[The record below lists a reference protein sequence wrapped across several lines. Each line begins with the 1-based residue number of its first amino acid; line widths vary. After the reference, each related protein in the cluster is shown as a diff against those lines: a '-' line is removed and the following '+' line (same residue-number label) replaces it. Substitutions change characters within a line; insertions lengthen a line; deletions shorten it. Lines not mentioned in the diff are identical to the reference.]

1 MFAEFNL
8 FINLMFDNKIFLFQF
23 NCEDVSNFFGIF
35 NLFSNF
41 LIVLIF
47 IQVDYLIKVMIKY
60 NDNNKVK

>member
-35 NLFSNF
+35 NLFSNCF
-41 LIVLIF
+41 NLYSSRLF
-47 IQVDYLIKVMIKY
+47 
-60 NDNNKVK
+60 NKSDDKI

>member
-23 NCEDVSNFFGIF
+23 NCEDVSKFFGIF
-35 NLFSNF
+35 NLFSNCF
-41 LIVLIF
+41 NLYSSRLFNKSDDKI
-47 IQVDYLIKVMIKY
+47 Y